1 MYYVGI
7 DVAKQT
13 HYAAVMNSDG
23 EILVSPFP
31 FSNNHTGFQLLL
43 DNLSEFSKEEI
54 LIGME
59 STAHYAENLT
69 CFLYSRDFN
78 VCIINPIQTSTLRKT
93 NIRKTKTD
101 SVDTYLIIKALIM
114 NQYRLFSE
122 RDYDSL
128 QLKNL
133 CRFRQKL
140 MKARTKVKI
149 QLVTYVDLLSPV
161 FTERLVMNYS
171 KQNQIPT
178 RLRKCISQ
186 GLRTFST
193 SPQRDTLTSL
203 MLYF

>member
-7 DVAKQT
+7 DIAKQT

-23 EILVSPFP
+23 EILLNPFS
-31 FSNNHTGFQLLL
+31 FSNNHIGFQLLL
-43 DNLSEFSKEEI
+43 DKLSGFLKDEI

-78 VCIINPIQTSTLRKT
+78 VCIINPIQTSTLRIT

-101 SVDTYLIIKALIM
+101 SVDTYLIIKALMM
-114 NQYRLFSE
+114 NQYRLFSK

-140 MKARTKVKI
+140 M
-149 QLVTYVDLLSPV
+149 
-161 FTERLVMNYS
+161 
-171 KQNQIPT
+171 
-178 RLRKCISQ
+178 
-186 GLRTFST
+186 
-193 SPQRDTLTSL
+193 
-203 MLYF
+203 